1 MLKVSR
7 VRLFGQIAFNRGVQV
22 QTFEAMM
29 KYGVVL
35 SAVLIGAWIGT
46 GADGALKPPPYP
58 STNPCALNK
67 GECYSIQGQSPSA
80 DQCVPPMMAYFVDVD
95 LSKSVLECMR
105 GHGNE

>member
-7 VRLFGQIAFNRGVQV
+7 VRLIGRFHTNRGVQV

-35 SAVLIGAWIGT
+35 SAVIIGAWIGM
-46 GADGALKPPPYP
+46 GADGALKPPPHP
-58 STNPCALNK
+58 STNPCTLNK

-80 DQCVPPMMAYFVDVD
+80 DQCVPPMMAYFVDID
-95 LSKSVLECMR
+95 LSKIFLECMR